1 MTLVEALADLEVR
14 VNKGN
19 KMIKLKYKE
28 DGSIT
33 LKGLNEYHLDLIA
46 VLVNSVRLG
55 DETPSSQAAFDLC
68 EFFEEEQFPE
78 EEIELVVVNNK
89 NDKQIHDFTL
99 EVNQL

>member
-1 MTLVEALADLEVR
+1 
-14 VNKGN
+14 
-19 KMIKLKYKE
+19 MIKLKYKE

-55 DETPSSQAAFDLC
+55 DESPSSQAAFDLC
-68 EFFEEEQFPE
+68 EFFEQEMFPE
-78 EEIELVVVNNK
+78 EELELVVVNNK
-89 NDKQIHDFTL
+89 NDKHIEYFTL